1 MHGLT
6 RNIEGS
12 TKRRTAGMV
21 FFGTPHAGPS
31 RNMQI
36 GLGMAC
42 ARIARSLPLNQTSK
56 IIEILEGGTLFSDL
70 LTESFR
76 HQLEQYK
83 ILSCYEGLGDI
94 VPFESSV
101 LGLPGKRETQLRI
114 NADHSNMCRFDMTVQ
129 ADRDNYRKVERN
141 LQMLCADALVPN
153 AGQVARSDVPMNNL
167 ASQGGVDLSS
177 ILLQQLEPGMM
188 SHGNLLLR
196 STGPYFADVP
206 DLAWQVYKLCEQ
218 SRAGAFA
225 DAASDV
231 SRLFVG
237 VRNLKDRLETDTFST
252 DNTDKIMEVLNRCC
266 QTLRSFQSVID
277 IYRNTSQ
284 RGRAHWNSSS
294 SREEFYGMETLKADL
309 QGNIELINTL
319 NRDLTRRSMNDL
331 TQRLDEVIEMLNGG
345 DENLSALSGQLSQ
358 ASLSDVESWSDICL
372 DLVKA
377 GLSPSIVSEQRE
389 YIQQWL
395 LNAVNSGRINVESL
409 PDEASQAVSC
419 ARRIEQDGHA
429 TNGGGESIMTVR
441 NLNGSLSLR
450 PPSVLTRRLSD
461 NSQQLE
467 TDTTTS
473 SAPENKR
480 ALKSWTHSLSS
491 KLRYGT
497 FNSHGA
503 IERAAFTGDLSSVQ
517 KILVSSKKLDPA
529 WRGWDKILS
538 MATGQG
544 NIAVLSDLLALG
556 VFAGRKDQLCSC
568 LSSAIRRKDIQIMTL
583 FFDNGA
589 PLETKDI
596 AFAMAFAPEGIIER
610 MLDRMDRDGV
620 LDHESYAHILLHA
633 AAKHGHGNV
642 FQSLVAQYGG
652 INAAINETTPF
663 HLACRSGNAESI
675 QLALDLGGN
684 VRVTDARGDSPLHA
698 LILGGGHLSYEI
710 GATIMLL
717 VQNGAHLDGESGNGQ
732 TALHLAARCA
742 HIKAMEALIQMGLN
756 PNIQTTEGKTP
767 LHTACND
774 EWVQRS
780 VERWLPGYL
789 KKEFNCTQINIS
801 AILDMEGSM
810 KDPRESI
817 HYPEKVDDAIRF
829 LLQYGASV
837 DVRAMENVTPLHL
850 ASESGI
856 PSRIKILL
864 QQGADAQAVDDWGWT
879 PMHYAIISGSQE
891 AVGLLIPY
899 GADLKNQVPVKM
911 MGEHR
916 EQMDVTDLLRVINR
930 GALGGGRRKLQLPI
944 V

>member
-1 MHGLT
+1 MK
-6 RNIEGS
+6 E
-12 TKRRTAGMV
+12 
-21 FFGTPHAGPS
+21 
-31 RNMQI
+31 
-36 GLGMAC
+36 
-42 ARIARSLPLNQTSK
+42 TSK

-70 LTESFR
+70 LSESFR

-83 ILSCYEGLGDI
+83 ILSCYEGLGDV
-94 VPFESSV
+94 VPFDSAV
-101 LGLPGKRETQLRI
+101 LGLPGQRETQLRI

-153 AGQVARSDVPMNNL
+153 ARQIARF

-177 ILLQQLEPGMM
+177 ILLQQLDPGVM

-196 STGPYFADVP
+196 STGPCFADIP
-206 DLAWQVYKLCEQ
+206 DLAWQVYQLCEQ
-218 SRAGAFA
+218 SQAASFA

-231 SRLFVG
+231 SRLFIG
-237 VRNLKDRLETDTFST
+237 VRSLKDRLETDTFST
-252 DNTDKIMEVLNRCC
+252 DNTDEIMEVLNKCC
-266 QTLRSFQSVID
+266 RTLRSFQSVID
-277 IYRNTSQ
+277 IHRNTSQ

-294 SREEFYGMETLKADL
+294 SREEFYGMESLQADL
-309 QGNIELINTL
+309 HGNIELISSL

-331 TQRLDEVIEMLNGG
+331 TRRLDEVIEMLNGG
-345 DENLSALSGQLSQ
+345 EENLSALSSQLSQ
-358 ASLSDVESWSDICL
+358 ASLSDVESWSDICP

-377 GLSPSIVSEQRE
+377 GLSPNIVSEQRE

-395 LNAVNSGRINVESL
+395 LNAVKAGRINVESL
-409 PDEASQAVSC
+409 PDEASQAVSHG
-419 ARRIEQDGHA
+419 RRIEQDGHA
-429 TNGGGESIMTVR
+429 TNGGGESIMTIR
-441 NLNGSLSLR
+441 NRNGSPSLR
-450 PPSVLTRRLSD
+450 PPSVSTRRLSN

-467 TDTTTS
+467 TDSATS
-473 SAPENKR
+473 SAPKNKR
-480 ALKSWTHSLSS
+480 ALKSWTHSLTS

-497 FNSHGA
+497 FNSHDA
-503 IERAAFTGDLSSVQ
+503 IERAAFTGNLSSVQ
-517 KILVSSKKLDPA
+517 KILASSKNLDPA
-529 WRGWDKILS
+529 WRGWDEILS
-538 MATGQG
+538 MASDRG
-544 NIAVLSDLLALG
+544 NIAVLSDLLSLG
-556 VFAGRKDQLCSC
+556 VFAGREDQLCSC
-568 LSSAIRRKDIQIMTL
+568 LSSAIERKDIQIMTL
-583 FFDNGA
+583 LFDNEA
-589 PLETKDI
+589 PLEAKAL
-596 AFAMAFAPEGIIER
+596 AFAMTFAPEGIIER
-610 MLDRMDRDGV
+610 MLDRMDGDGIPE
-620 LDHESYAHILLHA
+620 HESYAHLLLHA
-633 AAKHGHGNV
+633 AAKRGHKNA

-698 LILGGGHLSYEI
+698 LILGGGHSGYEI

-717 VQNGAHLDGESGNGQ
+717 VQNGVLLNGESGDGQ

-774 EWVQRS
+774 EWVKRS
-780 VERWLPGYL
+780 VERWLPWYL
-789 KKEFNCTQINIS
+789 RKDFNVTQFVLRPIF
-801 AILDMEGSM
+801 DM

-817 HYPEKVDDAIRF
+817 YCPEKVDDAIRL

-850 ASESGI
+850 ASQSGN

-864 QQGADAQAVDDWGWT
+864 QHGADSQVVDDWGWI
-879 PMHYAIISGSQE
+879 PLHFAIISASQE
-891 AVGLLIPY
+891 AVNLLVPY
-899 GADLKNQVPVKM
+899 GADLKKQVPVKM

-916 EQMDVTDLLRVINR
+916 EQMDATDLLRVVNK
-930 GALGGGRRKLQLPI
+930 GAFAGWERKLQLGNDETTSTTRK
-944 V
+944 